1 VLLPDKNQQPLQLP
15 VRRRDR
21 DEMTSA
27 ATPSVLPPSPMDDW
41 HAILKSTLLRVPAL
55 PEDLFQRMRNAKLTF
70 GDRVHC
76 PFLRPF
82 FLSPEDE
89 ARVRTVAETIADLG
103 ERIVTAALDD
113 KHLFAQLHLRE
124 EEERLARIPT
134 GYGRASTA
142 SRLDAFLLPDSLK
155 FAEYNGESPAGAGYA
170 ETLAEIFR
178 ELPVMDKFAQRYE
191 VHRYPLSAKL
201 LDALVMS
208 YIDWGGLSKKPQ
220 IAIVDWEDVPT
231 TSEFQILQERFERMG
246 IPTLVA
252 DPRQLEWDG
261 ESLVARDKK
270 IDLVYRR
277 VLINDIVAKPAECSA
292 LVKAY
297 SANAVCVANNF
308 RCKIPHVK
316 AFFAVLTDEQ
326 NGALFSHGEREL
338 IRKHIP
344 WTRVVA
350 DVETAHYGQPIE
362 LLAFIRKERENLV
375 LKPSDEYGGSGVT
388 LGWETADAVWD
399 AAIERAL
406 SSKNGVWIAQERIP
420 IRREVFPY
428 IADVGKVDYRDMLV
442 DFAPYLFR
450 GKLCGFL
457 TRLSATGLANVTSGG
472 GQVPAFR
479 VSPRSAAAGESG
491 RISA

>member
-1 VLLPDKNQQPLQLP
+1 
-15 VRRRDR
+15 
-21 DEMTSA
+21 M
-27 ATPSVLPPSPMDDW
+27 PPSPADDW
-41 HAILKSTLLRVPAL
+41 HEILKATLLRNPGL
-55 PEDLFQRMRNAKLTF
+55 PEDLFKRMRKAKLTF

-89 ARVRTVAETIADLG
+89 ERVRTVAETIAELG
-103 ERIVTAALDD
+103 ERVASAALDD

-134 GYGRASTA
+134 GYGPASTA
-142 SRLDAFLLPDSLK
+142 SRLDAFLLPESLK

-170 ETLAEIFR
+170 ETLAEVFR
-178 ELPVMDKFAQRYE
+178 ELSVMGSFAKKYE
-191 VHRYPLSAKL
+191 IHSYPLSAKL
-201 LDALVMS
+201 LDALLMS
-208 YIDWGGLSKKPQ
+208 YVDWGGSVAKPR
-220 IAIVDWEDVPT
+220 IAIVDWKEVPT
-231 TSEFQILQERFERMG
+231 WSEFEILQERFERMG
-246 IPTLVA
+246 IPTLIA
-252 DPRQLEWDG
+252 DPRELEWDG
-261 ESLVARDKK
+261 KK
-270 IDLVYRR
+270 LMAQDTSIDLVYRR

-326 NGALFSHGEREL
+326 NGSFFSHGEREI

-350 DVETAHYGQPIE
+350 DAKTAHYGQAID
-362 LLAFIRKERENLV
+362 LLAFVRRERNNLV

-388 LGWETADAVWD
+388 LGWETAEARWD
-399 AAIERAL
+399 EAIERAL
-406 SSKNGVWIAQERIP
+406 TAKTGAWIVQERIP
-420 IRREVFPY
+420 IRREIFPY
-428 IADVGKVDYRDMLV
+428 IAQVGKLDYRDMLV

-450 GKLCGFL
+450 GKLSGFL

-472 GQVPAFR
+472 GQVPAYR
-479 VSPRSAAAGESG
+479 VSPRSSC
-491 RISA
+491 

>member
-1 VLLPDKNQQPLQLP
+1 
-15 VRRRDR
+15 
-21 DEMTSA
+21 M
-27 ATPSVLPPSPMDDW
+27 
-41 HAILKSTLLRVPAL
+41 
-55 PEDLFQRMRNAKLTF
+55 
-70 GDRVHC
+70 
-76 PFLRPF
+76 
-82 FLSPEDE
+82 
-89 ARVRTVAETIADLG
+89 
-103 ERIVTAALDD
+103 
-113 KHLFAQLHLRE
+113 
-124 EEERLARIPT
+124 
-134 GYGRASTA
+134 
-142 SRLDAFLLPDSLK
+142 LPDSLK

-191 VHRYPLSAKL
+191 VHSYALSAKL

-208 YIDWGGLSKKPQ
+208 YLDWGGSSKKPQ
-220 IAIVDWEDVPT
+220 IAIVDWKDVPT
-231 TSEFQILQERFERMG
+231 VSEFEILQKRFERMG
-246 IPTLVA
+246 IPTLIA
-252 DPRQLEWDG
+252 DPRELEWDG
-261 ESLVARDKK
+261 KSLTTQGKK

-297 SANAVCVANNF
+297 AANAVCVTNNF

-316 AFFAVLTDEQ
+316 AFFAVLTGEE
-326 NGALFSHGEREL
+326 NGALFSQGEREL

-350 DVETAHYGQPIE
+350 DVKTAHYGQPIE
-362 LLAFIRKERENLV
+362 LLAFIRKERENMV

-388 LGWETADAVWD
+388 LGWETSEAAWD
-399 AAIERAL
+399 AAIQLAL
-406 SSKNGVWIAQERIP
+406 SPKNGVWIAQERIP
-420 IRREVFPY
+420 IRREIFPY
-428 IADVGKVDYRDMLV
+428 MAQTGKVDYRDMLV

-479 VSPRSAAAGESG
+479 VSPRSSAANESG
-491 RISA
+491 RITT

>member
-1 VLLPDKNQQPLQLP
+1 
-15 VRRRDR
+15 
-21 DEMTSA
+21 MTSA
-27 ATPSVLPPSPMDDW
+27 PTPSVVPPNPAEEW
-41 HAILKSTLLRVPAL
+41 HEILKATLLRVPGL
-55 PEDLFQRMRNAKLTF
+55 PEDLFKRMRRAKLTF

-82 FLSPEDE
+82 FLTPEDE
-89 ARVRTVAETIADLG
+89 QCVRTVAEAIADLG
-103 ERIVTAALDD
+103 ERVVTAALGD
-113 KHLFAQLHLRE
+113 KHLFAQLHLRPE
-124 EEERLARIPT
+124 EEHLARIPT

-178 ELPVMDKFAQRYE
+178 ELPVMGKFAQKYE
-191 VHRYPLSAKL
+191 VHSYPLSAKL

-208 YIDWGGLSKKPQ
+208 YVDWGGSSNPPQ

-231 TSEFQILQERFERMG
+231 WSEFEILQERFQRMG
-246 IPTLVA
+246 VPTLIA
-252 DPRQLEWDG
+252 DPRELEFDG
-261 ESLVARDKK
+261 KSLVAQDKR

-277 VLINDIVAKPAECSA
+277 VLINDIVARPVECA
-292 LVKAY
+292 AMVNAY
-297 SANAVCVANNF
+297 AANAVCVANNF

-338 IRKHIP
+338 IKKHIP

-350 DVETAHYGQPIE
+350 DVGTAHYGQQVE
-362 LLAFIRKERENLV
+362 LLAFMRKQRENLV

-388 LGWETADAVWD
+388 LGWETGEAAWD
-399 AAIERAL
+399 AAIGRAL
-406 SSKNGVWIAQERIP
+406 GAKNGVWIVQERIP

-428 IADVGKVDYRDMLV
+428 IADVGRVDYRDMLV

-479 VSPRSAAAGESG
+479 VSPRSSAADG
-491 RISA
+491 

>member
-1 VLLPDKNQQPLQLP
+1 
-15 VRRRDR
+15 
-21 DEMTSA
+21 MTSA
-27 ATPSVLPPSPMDDW
+27 TMPSAVPLDPAEEWNS
-41 HAILKSTLLRVPAL
+41 ILKSTLMRMPGL
-55 PEDLFQRMRNAKLTF
+55 PEVLFKRMRKARLTF
-70 GDRVHC
+70 GTRVHC

-82 FLSPEDE
+82 FLSPADE
-89 ARVRTVAETIADLG
+89 ERVRTVAETIAELG
-103 ERIVTAALDD
+103 ERVAAAALED
-113 KHLFAQLHLRE
+113 KNLFVQFHLRP
-124 EEERLARIPT
+124 EEERLARMHA

-142 SRLDAFLLPDSLK
+142 SRLDAFLLPESLR

-170 ETLAEIFR
+170 EALAEIFR
-178 ELPVMDKFAQRYE
+178 ELPVMDKFAQMYE
-191 VHRYPLSAKL
+191 VHSYPLSAKL
-201 LDALVMS
+201 LDALVMN
-208 YIDWGGLSKKPQ
+208 YLDWGGSSKKPQ
-220 IAIVDWEDVPT
+220 IAIVDWKDVPT
-231 TSEFQILQERFERMG
+231 VSEFEILQKRFERMG
-246 IPTLVA
+246 IPTLIA
-252 DPRQLEWDG
+252 DPRELEWDG
-261 ESLVARDKK
+261 KSLTAQDKK

-316 AFFAVLTDEQ
+316 AFFAVLTGEQ

-344 WTRVVA
+344 WTRVVS

-362 LLAFIRKERENLV
+362 LLAFIRKERENMV

-388 LGWETADAVWD
+388 LGWETSEAAWD
-399 AAIERAL
+399 AAIELAL
-406 SSKNGVWIAQERIP
+406 LAKNGVWIAQERIP
-420 IRREVFPY
+420 IRREIFPY
-428 IADVGKVDYRDMLV
+428 ITQAGKVDYRDMLV

-450 GKLCGFL
+450 GKLSGFL

-479 VSPRSAAAGESG
+479 VSPRSSAANESG
-491 RISA
+491 RITA

>member
-1 VLLPDKNQQPLQLP
+1 
-15 VRRRDR
+15 
-21 DEMTSA
+21 MTSA
-27 ATPSVLPPSPMDDW
+27 WTPSTTPHNPAREWTD
-41 HAILKSTLLRVPAL
+41 ILKTTLLRVPAL
-55 PEDLFQRMRNAKLTF
+55 PEDLFNRLHRAKLTF

-89 ARVRTVAETIADLG
+89 DRVRTVAEAIAELG
-103 ERIVTAALDD
+103 ERVVAAALKD
-113 KHLFAQLHLRE
+113 KHLFAQFHLRP
-124 EEERLARIPT
+124 EEERLVRLPAP
-134 GYGRASTA
+134 YGRASTA

-170 ETLAEIFR
+170 ETLAEIFH
-178 ELPVMDKFAQRYE
+178 ELPMMGKFAQHYT
-191 VHRYPLSAKL
+191 VHSYPLSSKL

-208 YIDWGGLSKKPQ
+208 YVDWGGSASPPQ
-220 IAIVDWEDVPT
+220 IAIVDWKDVPT
-231 TSEFQILQERFERMG
+231 WSEFEILQARFEKMG
-246 IPTLVA
+246 VPTVIA
-252 DPRQLEWDG
+252 DPRELVFDG
-261 ESLVARDKK
+261 QKLVAHAKK

-277 VLINDIVAKPAECSA
+277 VLMNDIVAKPAECAA

-297 SANAVCVANNF
+297 SANAVCVANTF

-316 AFFAVLTDEQ
+316 AFFAVLTDER
-326 NGALFSHGEREL
+326 NGALFSHDEREL
-338 IRKHIP
+338 IRRHIP

-350 DVETAHYGQPIE
+350 DIKTSHNSQPVE
-362 LLAFIRKERENLV
+362 LLAFIGKERENLV

-388 LGWETADAVWD
+388 LGWETDEATWD
-399 AAIERAL
+399 TAIGRAL
-406 SSKNGVWIAQERIP
+406 SAKNGAWIVQERIP

-428 IADVGKVDYRDMLV
+428 IANGGKVDYRDMLV

-479 VSPRSAAAGESG
+479 VSPRTA
-491 RISA
+491 